1 MSPTAKIDAP
11 KAQSKLCPVCET
23 KNPRNAS
30 ECSHCEHGF
39 SNKTPPQKT
48 CGSCDGLNP
57 VNAKECLHC
66 GDSFETAFSVSLR
79 EALRVGVISRGI
91 NISEEEAKFGEQNAA
106 NLRSQIL
113 ASGDEKLINI
123 LRVLPEEAYGRL
135 ASIFKETA

>member
-1 MSPTAKIDAP
+1 MEIVSR
-11 KAQSKLCPVCET
+11 
-23 KNPRNAS
+23 PRFL
-30 ECSHCEHGF
+30 SHLER
-39 SNKTPPQKT
+39 
-48 CGSCDGLNP
+48 
-57 VNAKECLHC
+57 HC
-66 GDSFETAFSVSLR
+66 VF
-79 EALRVGVISRGI
+79 SRGI